1 MAEAKIAGQGRK
13 RPQYDI
19 LTDNLLLDPLNPRLP
34 NEVKGKGQD
43 QLLAV
48 LKRDFDLEELAYSIS
63 ENGYFDEEPLVAI
76 PIDLP
81 KKFTEKSYDELLV
94 DQEYADYINA
104 ADTKFYVA
112 EGNRRLSTIKIL
124 LSSKLR
130 TTLRAKWPEI
140 SEQVEYD
147 ISILPVIVYPTRKE
161 VLPYLGV
168 RHITGVVRWEP
179 YAKAVYIADMIKQGY
194 DIDTIQRIIGDRTN
208 NAKKTYLSYR
218 IVEQAQDMLDL
229 DTDEAKSSFSLL
241 TLAIGQANVKAFIGL
256 PTHLEKTN
264 FEQPIPTEKLENL
277 KFLFRWLFGNE
288 EELPV
293 LKDSRDITNFLSPV
307 LANEDSIVY
316 LTETG
321 DLKEAYERSDG
332 EEMSVVKKLRSAK
345 SALQKSAALISTHQS
360 DAIRKLV
367 DECSKSLK
375 SIQKLLGV
383 K

>member
-1 MAEAKIAGQGRK
+1 MAEVKIAGQGRK

-34 NEVKGKGQD
+34 NEVKGKNQD

-76 PIDLP
+76 PVDLP
-81 KKFTEKSYDELLV
+81 KKFAKKSYDELLI
-94 DQEYADYINA
+94 DEDYADFINHS
-104 ADTKFYVA
+104 DTKFYVA

-124 LSSKLR
+124 LSAKLR
-130 TTLRAKWPEI
+130 TALRAKWPEL
-140 SEQVEYD
+140 SEAVEYD

-179 YAKAVYIADMIKQGY
+179 YAKAVYIADMIKQDY
-194 DIDTIQRIIGDRTN
+194 DIDTIQRIIGDRAN

-229 DTDEAKSSFSLL
+229 DTDDAKGSFSLL
-241 TLAIGQANVKAFIGL
+241 TLAIGQANVKAYIGL
-256 PTHLEKTN
+256 PTQLDKTN
-264 FEQPIPTEKLENL
+264 FEQPVPTEKIENL
-277 KFLFRWLFGNE
+277 RRLFKWLFGNE
-288 EELPV
+288 EEPAA

-307 LANEDSIVY
+307 LANEESTDY
-316 LTETG
+316 LVDTG
-321 DLKEAYERSDG
+321 DLREAYERSDG
-332 EEMSVVKKLRSAK
+332 EEMSLVKKLRAAK

-367 DECSKSLK
+367 DECAKSLK
-375 SIQKLLGV
+375 SIQKIIS